1 MNIISDTMLVAW
13 RGYELKDGETF
24 IANMVVLLSTDD
36 VGTTVYCLCQ
46 GWMIKDATNIVPG
59 EGEREG
65 MENNPSVNI
74 YGVTQIYS
82 SQYKIL

>member
-1 MNIISDTMLVAW
+1 
-13 RGYELKDGETF
+13 
-24 IANMVVLLSTDD
+24 MVILMSTDY

-65 MENNPSVNI
+65 MEKNPPINMVSHTEI
-74 YGVTQIYS
+74 
-82 SQYKIL
+82 